1 MKTIIYTTDDG
12 NIVLSIVECRTN
24 NDNDFN
30 EIISCLYSC
39 SAQTID
45 EIIDKLY
52 IEKQKYNEIFDSA
65 IQQLR
70 NQYYDKK

>member
-1 MKTIIYTTDDG
+1 MKTILYTTDDG
-12 NIVLSIVECRTN
+12 NIVFSIVKCRTN

-52 IEKQKYNEIFDSA
+52 IEKQKYNEIFDNA
-65 IQQLR
+65 IQQLE
-70 NQYYDKK
+70 NQYYDEK